1 MSEIRVTSVVGENG
15 GDRVGLTTGLTVGPL
30 TGTTGIG
37 ATITHQG
44 NASFTGIVTA
54 TNVSAASSVTAAT
67 FHGNGANLTG
77 LSSGLSMV
85 DMWHVT
91 QQTTFQSETAA
102 VNWGRS
108 FGNMTD
114 TGQIGSAMTNSGQYF
129 TFPVTGI
136 YEVEYQTLAYVS
148 AAEARY
154 IASYIYVTN
163 NNSNYY
169 KRGRGYSSV
178 HSDSSQTTF
187 SFSAKII
194 LDVTNISTHKVY
206 FTNACEATAT
216 LEFADLTND
225 IIRTYALFKKLGDT

>member
-37 ATITHQG
+37 ATITHHGHAQFAG
-44 NASFTGIVTA
+44 VCTA
-54 TNVSAASSVTAAT
+54 TSFV
-67 FHGNGANLTG
+67 GNGANLTG

-85 DMWHVT
+85 DMWHVSST
-91 QQTTFQSETAA
+91 STFQSETAA

-114 TGQIGSAMTNSGQYF
+114 TGHIGSAMTNSTQYF
-129 TFPVTGI
+129 TFPETGI
-136 YEVEYQTLAYVS
+136 YEVEYQTLCYVS

-154 IASYIYVTN
+154 VASFIYVTT

-169 KRGRGYSSV
+169 KRGRGYASV

-187 SFSAKII
+187 SFGAKII
-194 LDVTNISTHKVY
+194 LDVTNTSTHKVY
-206 FTNACEATAT
+206 FSNLSEVSTT
-216 LEFADLTND
+216 LEAADLTND
-225 IIRTYALFKKLGDT
+225 IIRSYALFKKLGDT